1 MILLIG
7 AVAVI
12 YIATVLVSGTPE
24 YLIPGAILLV
34 LILGYAGVNRA
45 LTKKELAR
53 HDGDLL
59 EAQRDD
65 QDWAIPSAH
74 LVADDETAAGDTPEV
89 HNEINPHD
97 LPIDHPGRPAA
108 ERQAAIAQAD
118 VTSGNVEGGAGGDVM
133 SGEDQTAERTGEEQH
148 SARFAKTAGGTE
160 SSGAN
165 PGSGEPW
172 TVHSAEDTERPST

>member
-7 AVAVI
+7 AVAII
-12 YIATVLVSGTPE
+12 YVATVLISGTPE

-45 LTKKELAR
+45 LTKRELAR

-74 LVADDETAAGDTPEV
+74 LVADDDTAAGDTPEV
-89 HNEINPHD
+89 HSEISPHD

-108 ERQAAIAQAD
+108 ERQAAIAASE
-118 VTSGNVEGGAGGDVM
+118 TTTGNAEGGGGGEFAA
-133 SGEDQTAERTGEEQH
+133 GEDETRERTGEPQR
-148 SARFAKTAGGTE
+148 SSRFAKTAGGTE

-165 PGSGEPW
+165 PGSEEPW
-172 TVHSAEDTERPST
+172 TVHSSEDTERPSN

>member
-7 AVAVI
+7 AVAVV
-12 YIATVLVSGTPE
+12 YVATVLISGTPE

-34 LILGYAGVNRA
+34 LILAYAGVNRA
-45 LTKKELAR
+45 LTKRELAR
-53 HDGDLL
+53 HDGDPL

-89 HNEINPHD
+89 HNEISPHD

-108 ERQAAIAQAD
+108 ERQAAIHEAE
-118 VTSGNVEGGAGGDVM
+118 TTRGNAEGAHGGD
-133 SGEDQTAERTGEEQH
+133 SAPGDDRTGERTGEPQR
-148 SARFAKTAGGTE
+148 SARYAKTAGGTE
-160 SSGAN
+160 TSSAN

-172 TVHSAEDTERPST
+172 TPRSTEDRD